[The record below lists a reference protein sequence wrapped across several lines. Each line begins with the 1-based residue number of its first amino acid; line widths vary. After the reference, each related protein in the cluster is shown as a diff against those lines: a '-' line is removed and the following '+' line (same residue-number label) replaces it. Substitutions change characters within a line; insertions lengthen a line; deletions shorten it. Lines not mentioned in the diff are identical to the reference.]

1 MRSPFRSVRSQLVV
15 LFSLIT
21 AAAIGFIYVY
31 VVPQLSSSLSAEK
44 LRTLQDAGDEPAE
57 ALTDV
62 IDDGLSQSEL
72 QQLVLRLSQRTGGA
86 RLTVL
91 GVRDGA
97 QGPEPAFVVAD
108 SQVERT
114 AVEPSYPAAAAALA
128 NQAGATAVERVGGER
143 LGETALPISLEGE
156 VRWVAVVS
164 QPLSDVDDN
173 VSLIKRQILI
183 AGLIA
188 LAAALVAGFL
198 AARAHSGRLRR
209 LEAAAE
215 KVADGD
221 FSTPIPIDSQDEV
234 GQLAT
239 TLNEMRERLARLDDA
254 RKEFIANA
262 SHELRTPIFSLGGFV
277 ELLDDDDPDPAA
289 RAEFIATMRLQIER
303 LTKLTT
309 DLLDLSKLDAEALE
323 VSAEEIDLAELA
335 QAIAAEFAPAAEGRG
350 SILRV
355 TAAEPVIAM
364 GDPAR
369 VSQVIRILVN
379 NALSHTPSKTRIQ
392 VTAKLQQGEPILT
405 VADNGPGIDKAMDS
419 RVFERF
425 YTGDR
430 VSGSGLGLSIARE
443 LSVLMGGSLVLAA
456 RPGHTEFI
464 LRLPARAEVAA

>member
-21 AAAIGFIYVY
+21 AAAIGFIYLY

-57 ALTDV
+57 ALADV

-91 GVRDGA
+91 GVRDGP

-114 AVEPSYPAAAAALA
+114 AVEPSYPAAVAALA

-143 LGETALPISLEGE
+143 LGETALPISLSGE

-234 GQLAT
+234 GQLAM

-277 ELLDDDDPDPAA
+277 ELLDEDDPDPAV
-289 RAEFIATMRLQIER
+289 RAEFVATMRGQIER

-309 DLLDLSKLDAEALE
+309 ALLDLSKLDADALQLGT
-323 VSAEEIDLAELA
+323 EEIDLADLA
-335 QAIAAEFAPAAEGRG
+335 EAAAAEFAPVAESRG
-350 SILRV
+350 SSIRV
-355 TAAEPVIAM
+355 VAPEPVLVT

-369 VSQVIRILVN
+369 VLQVIRILVN
-379 NALSHTPSKTRIQ
+379 NALLHTPPKTRIQ
-392 VTAKLQQGEPILT
+392 VTAKLQQGEPTLT
-405 VADNGPGIDKAMDS
+405 VADNGPGIDKAVS
-419 RVFERF
+419 PRVFERF
-425 YTGDR
+425 YTGDE

-443 LSVLMGGSLVLAA
+443 LSVLMGGSLELAA

-464 LRLPARAEVAA
+464 LRLPVQAAVAA